1 MSDQIARTSTE
12 NFQPDS
18 LIIGGLADFG
28 RGNLASGQNLTRGA
42 ILGRVTATGVLTLS
56 VETATDGSQVPVG
69 ALAHDIDASAGAEG
83 CQYVRGGWLNEHVVN
98 FDASWTVDT
107 LNAAFDGTPL
117 SIVKPY

>member
-1 MSDQIARTSTE
+1 MSDQIARSSTE
-12 NFQPDS
+12 SYQPDS

-28 RGNLASGQNLTRGA
+28 RGTLASGQDLTRGA
-42 ILGRVTATGVLTLS
+42 ILGRVTASGELTLS
-56 VETATDGSQVPVG
+56 VETATDGSEEPVG
-69 ALAHDIDASAGAEG
+69 ALCHDTDASGGAEG
-83 CQYVRGGWLNEHVVN
+83 CQFARGGWLNEHVVN

>member
-1 MSDQIARTSTE
+1 MSDQIARTRTE
-12 NFQPDS
+12 EYQPDS

-28 RGNLASGQNLTRGA
+28 RGTLASGQNLTRGA

-56 VETATDGSQVPVG
+56 VETATDGSEVPVG
-69 ALAHDIDASAGAEG
+69 ALAHDVDASGGAEG
-83 CQYVRGGWLNEHVVN
+83 CQYVRGGWLNENVVT
-98 FDASWTVDT
+98 FDASWSVDA